1 VTNFHNGAILQHF
14 VRTRDCK
21 AVPPPLPLPECVLL
35 DVDVVVPPPP
45 EELDEEDD
53 VLEEAADTVEE

>member
-1 VTNFHNGAILQHF
+1 MTNFHNGAILQHF

-21 AVPPPLPLPECVLL
+21 AVPLPLPECVLL

-45 EELDEEDD
+45 ELDEDD
-53 VLEEAADTVEE
+53 VLEEAADTEE

>member
-1 VTNFHNGAILQHF
+1 MTNFHNGAILQHF

-21 AVPPPLPLPECVLL
+21 AVPPLPECVLL

>member
-1 VTNFHNGAILQHF
+1 MTNFHNGAILQHF

-21 AVPPPLPLPECVLL
+21 AVPPPPLPECVLL

-45 EELDEEDD
+45 ELDEDD
-53 VLEEAADTVEE
+53 VLEEAADTEE

>member
-1 VTNFHNGAILQHF
+1 MTNFHSGAILQHF

-21 AVPPPLPLPECVLL
+21 AVPLPLPECVLL

-45 EELDEEDD
+45 ELDEDD
-53 VLEEAADTVEE
+53 VLEEAADTEE

>member
-1 VTNFHNGAILQHF
+1 MTNFHNGAILQHF

-21 AVPPPLPLPECVLL
+21 AVPLPLPECVLL

-45 EELDEEDD
+45 ELDEDD

>member
-1 VTNFHNGAILQHF
+1 MTNFHSGAILQHF

-21 AVPPPLPLPECVLL
+21 AVPPPVPLPECVLL

-45 EELDEEDD
+45 ELDEDD
-53 VLEEAADTVEE
+53 VLEEAADTEE

>member
-1 VTNFHNGAILQHF
+1 MTNFHSGAILQHF

-21 AVPPPLPLPECVLL
+21 AVPLPLPECVLL